1 MKHFGSRPELLFLLL
16 SLFST
21 GIHADQLHYNN
32 ILIGNRA
39 AGLAGAY
46 SAISDDASGLYYN
59 PAGIVF
65 SDDLQLSASANAVH
79 TSTLT
84 YKDVLNGDDW
94 KRRSSS
100 IVPNFFGLTSK
111 LGKGYIGFSYAVTDF
126 DVEDQDTRLTSVPGI
141 SLYVINIKNTD
152 KVTKFGPSYAI
163 QINDQWNIG
172 ATLYLHDRAQDLV
185 QNQFIRI
192 SGSNEFESS
201 NLFYE
206 TSETGIEPILGFTWT
221 PGEDWSIGGSIRRVT
236 ITSSKTRVQNFC
248 ASDVNN
254 PGVQSPQCLLV
265 SASVIDP
272 TIETNKKKRKLPM
285 NTRLGV
291 AYFPSSSLLISA
303 DISHFESVK
312 SSGFNAEE
320 VINYALG
327 VEYYITPGWA
337 IRGGYYTNYSNTPD
351 IDPTE
356 INQADYVDLTGITLS
371 LTKFSKTSS
380 LSIGYAGSRGS
391 GEAQVISGSPA
402 IQKLDQ
408 KVDTIY
414 LSTTYSF

>member
-1 MKHFGSRPELLFLLL
+1 MKRIGSRPELFLLLL
-16 SLFST
+16 SLFSA
-21 GIHADQLHYNN
+21 GIFADQLHYNN

-65 SDDLQLSASANAVH
+65 SDDLQLSASANAIH
-79 TSTLT
+79 ASTLT

-94 KRRSSS
+94 KRKSSS
-100 IVPNFFGLTSK
+100 IVQNFFGLTSK

-163 QINDQWNIG
+163 QINDEWTFG
-172 ATLYLHDRAQDLV
+172 ATLYLHDREQDLV

-201 NLFYE
+201 NLFFE
-206 TSETGIEPILGFTWT
+206 TAETGLEPILGFTWT
-221 PGEDWSIGGSIRRVT
+221 PHEEWSVGGSVRQVT

-254 PGVQSPQCLLV
+254 PGVQSAQCLLV

-272 TIETNKKKRKLPM
+272 TIATNKTKRKLPL

-291 AYFPSSSLLISA
+291 AYFPSSSFLISA
-303 DISHFESVK
+303 DISHFESVE
-312 SSGFNAEE
+312 SDSFNAEE
-320 VINYALG
+320 IINFALG
-327 VEYYITPGWA
+327 VEYYINAGWA
-337 IRGGYYTNYSNTPD
+337 IRGGYYTNLSNTPD
-351 IDPTE
+351 IDSTG
-356 INQADYVDLTGITLS
+356 INQADHVDLTGISLS

-380 LSIGYAGSRGS
+380 VSIGYSGSRGS
-391 GEAQVISGSPA
+391 GEAQVIAGSNA
-402 IQKLDQ
+402 IQDLNQEIDA
-408 KVDTIY
+408 IY